1 MSTVRQKNTREGEYA
16 DLAAQLYEAMRTGS
30 PNGQPLVFVNRI
42 GTSGALSV
50 TVVWQAWSDLGHQAR
65 SDIIADAYRKVG
77 PEKVPIALG
86 VTFEE
91 AISSGILP
99 FSIVPLV
106 RESDPISRDWIRACL
121 IKEGAVETSGGLV
134 LRFAD
139 SGQAQEAYR
148 RLIQAAPGPYW
159 SIVHEL
165 PRE

>member
-1 MSTVRQKNTREGEYA
+1 L
-16 DLAAQLYEAMRTGS
+16 LAGAS
-30 PNGQPLVFVNRI
+30 KGQPLVFVNRI
-42 GTSGALSV
+42 GTSGALNV

-65 SDIIADAYRKVG
+65 SDIIVDAYRRMGV
-77 PEKVPIALG
+77 EKIPIALG
-86 VTFEE
+86 LTFEE
-91 AISSGILP
+91 AISSGLLP

-106 RESDPISRDWIRACL
+106 RESDPISRDSIRTAL
-121 IKEGAVETSGGLV
+121 LHEGAVETSSGLV

-148 RLIQAAPGPYW
+148 RLIQSVSGPYW